1 MIAAHTNRVKHVRL
15 SDTCGGSRGHV
26 PCCETVDGCVA
37 PGGADDRWFVKIDC
51 SALQQLV
58 TLAGPSL
65 PSVLIANDALGS

>member
-1 MIAAHTNRVKHVRL
+1 MGMCLVVKQL
-15 SDTCGGSRGHV
+15 M
-26 PCCETVDGCVA
+26 VA
-37 PGGADDRWFVKIDC
+37 LHRGGADDRWFVKIDC